1 MNEIVNQV
9 LQTITNNQSYILLFT
24 LLTDIFVIIYLLK
37 YRTKKLDI
45 VTFYNTQMREIHN
58 IINDDINK
66 EQKNLEHFIEQST
79 EHFKNA
85 ALYNIGK
92 ITRDTE
98 IILNNINFMKEEIDT
113 VYKKNI
119 ELQDEILKKDYT
131 LGRKYRQIRSLE
143 NRLEKLM
150 KK

>member
-1 MNEIVNQV
+1 MNEILNQV
-9 LQTITNNQSYILLFT
+9 SQIISINQGYISLLSFLTN
-24 LLTDIFVIIYLLK
+24 IFVIWYLFK
-37 YRTKKLDI
+37 FQSKKIDI
-45 VTFYNTQMREIHN
+45 VQNYEIQMQQIHN

-119 ELQDEILKKDYT
+119 ELQEEILKKDYT
-131 LGRKYRQIRSLE
+131 LGRKYRQIKSLE
-143 NRLEKLM
+143 NKL
-150 KK
+150 KKLKK

>member
-1 MNEIVNQV
+1 MNEILNQV
-9 LQTITNNQSYILLFT
+9 SQIISINQGYISLLSFLTN
-24 LLTDIFVIIYLLK
+24 IFVIWYLFK
-37 YRTKKLDI
+37 FQSKKIDI
-45 VTFYNTQMREIHN
+45 VQNYEIQMRQIHN

-119 ELQDEILKKDYT
+119 ELQEEILKKDYT
-131 LGRKYRQIRSLE
+131 IGRKYRQIRSLE
-143 NRLEKLM
+143 NQLEKL